1 MKGYV
6 FQVSELNE
14 YVRILLG
21 QDPNLNHMWVEGE
34 ISNFKRHSSG
44 HLYFSLKDNTAQVKC
59 AMFKQNAWTLDFKP
73 KDGMAVRAFGSVG
86 LYPRDGQFQLYVE
99 AMQPAGVGNL
109 YEAFERLKGKLD
121 QEGLFDVDHKKP
133 LPYLPRKVGVVTSP
147 TGAAVRDIIRVL
159 HRRFDNMDIVLKPVK
174 VQGSGAAEEIAKA
187 IGELNDCSG
196 VDVII
201 VGRGGGS
208 IEDLWAFNEEVVAR
222 SIYASRVPIISAV
235 GHETYYTIADF
246 VADVRA
252 ATPSMAAELA
262 APVKDELMAGLAES
276 RQRLRFA
283 MGRRLDHMRERLER
297 LRQSTGLTRP
307 LDKVWMHRQQV
318 DGARAHAAGSSVRSV
333 IQGKERMGKA
343 PWAAD
348 GAGARVC
355 AQEGLCHGARSGGQV
370 GHVRRHAAAGN
381 TVRVRWQDGARKAR
395 IEPTEEE

>member
-21 QDPNLNHMWVEGE
+21 QDPNLSHMWVEGE

-44 HLYFSLKDNTAQVKC
+44 HLYFSLKDSAAQVKC

-73 KDGMAVRAFGSVG
+73 RDGMAVRAFGSVG

-121 QEGLFDVDHKKP
+121 KEGLFDADHKKP

-174 VQGSGAAEEIAKA
+174 VQGSGAAEEIARA
-187 IGELNDCSG
+187 IEELNGCPG

-222 SIYASRVPIISAV
+222 SIYASQVPVISAV
-235 GHETYYTIADF
+235 GHETDYTIADF

-262 APVKDELMAGLAES
+262 APVKDELMAGLMES
-276 RQRLRFA
+276 RQRLRSA
-283 MGRRLDHMRERLER
+283 MGRRLDLMRERLER
-297 LRQSTGLTRP
+297 LKQSTGLTRP

-318 DGARAHAAGSSVRSV
+318 DGLVRMLQAHQSARSFKAKNDWEKLHGRLLALGPESVLKRGYAMV
-333 IQGKERMGKA
+333 LDLEGRPVMR
-343 PWAAD
+343 AAD
-348 GAGARVC
+348 
-355 AQEGLCHGARSGGQV
+355 
-370 GHVRRHAAAGN
+370 AAAGN
-381 TVRVRWQDGARKAR
+381 TVEVRWQDGARKAR
-395 IEPTEEE
+395 IEPMGEE

>member
-21 QDPNLNHMWVEGE
+21 QDPNLNPMWVEGE
-34 ISNFKRHSSG
+34 VSNFKRHSSG
-44 HLYFSLKDNTAQVKC
+44 HLYFSLKDSAAQVKC
-59 AMFKQNAWTLDFKP
+59 VMFKQNAWTLDFKP
-73 KDGMAVRAFGSVG
+73 RDGMAVRAFGSVG
-86 LYPRDGQFQLYVE
+86 LYVRDGQFQLYVE

-121 QEGLFDVDHKKP
+121 QEGLFDANHKKP

-174 VQGSGAAEEIAKA
+174 VQGEGAAAEIARA
-187 IGELNDCSG
+187 IGELNDCPG

-201 VGRGGGS
+201 MGRGGGS

-235 GHETYYTIADF
+235 GHETDYTIADF

-276 RQRLRFA
+276 RQRLRSA

-318 DGARAHAAGSSVRSV
+318 DGLVRMLQAHQCARSSKAKNEWEKLHGRLMALGPESV
-333 IQGKERMGKA
+333 LKRGYAMVLDLEGRPVMR
-343 PWAAD
+343 AAD
-348 GAGARVC
+348 
-355 AQEGLCHGARSGGQV
+355 
-370 GHVRRHAAAGN
+370 AAAGN